1 MFFGLSKDQVEQ
13 ELKVRGVQDESLIKA
28 FSEVIDLNN
37 KKLKESLPYMLKEVE
52 RKRKRVSLTGE

>member
-13 ELKVRGVQDESLIKA
+13 ELKGRGVQDEALIKA

-37 KKLKESLPYMLKEVE
+37 KKLKQDLPNMLKEVE
-52 RKRKRVSLTGE
+52 RRRKRVSLSGQ